1 MFSYPPALRST
12 GFVAPK
18 AVSRFGLAILEARA
32 ANTERAMQAR
42 SAAPVPERPPLRSAQ
57 VEPHRRTVVR
67 LWLPSTLIFLLLA
80 PFALLLSPL
89 LYFAPPPY
97 GGRPFA
103 MVLGFGQVLPS
114 LGGTVVDVETPDA
127 LVRIRLF

>member
-1 MFSYPPALRST
+1 MISYPPALRRT

-18 AVSRFGLAILEARA
+18 AVGRFGLAIMEARA
-32 ANTERAMQAR
+32 VETGRAIRAR
-42 SAAPVPERPPLRSAQ
+42 PASGPVEMRPVSPAPG
-57 VEPHRRTVVR
+57 RTVVR

-80 PFALLLSPL
+80 PFALLLAPL

-97 GGRPFA
+97 GVRPFA
-103 MVLGFGQVLPS
+103 TVTGLGLVLLS
-114 LGGTVVDVETPDA
+114 LGGTAVDVDTPEA